1 MRNLLFIAGIILTI
15 GWLVGYLGYNVGGA
29 FHLLLIMA
37 FIAILLSLI
46 RGNKVL

>member
-1 MRNLLFIAGIILTI
+1 MGNLFFIAGIILMV

-37 FIAILLSLI
+37 FIAILVSLI
-46 RGNKVL
+46 KGNKAL